1 MGTAPPA
8 DTDSLIQRARS
19 GDVAAID
26 ELLARHRDRLR
37 RMVEL
42 RMDPRLAGRVDASD
56 VVQEAIAEAARRM
69 PDYLRQSPMPFYP
82 WLRRLAWQRLLDLHR
97 RHVVAS
103 RRSVL
108 REREL
113 EPLLPEQSARHLAN
127 VLARSASTPSGQLM
141 RKEQRHRVQ
150 EALLRMEPHDREM
163 LLLIYL
169 EQMSMSEAGTELGIS
184 AKAAEM
190 RHLRALE
197 RLRRVLTH

>member
-1 MGTAPPA
+1 MGSSPPA
-8 DTDSLIQRARS
+8 DTDSLMQRASR
-19 GDVAAID
+19 GDVAAIG
-26 ELLARHRDRLR
+26 ELLDRHRDRLR

-42 RMDPRLAGRVDASD
+42 RMDPRLTGRADASD

-69 PDYLRQSPMPFYP
+69 PDYLRQPPMPFYP

-97 RHVVAS
+97 RHIVAS

-113 EPLLPEQSARHLAN
+113 EPLLPEQSSRQLAN
-127 VLARSASTPSGQLM
+127 VLALSASTPSGQLV

-150 EALLRMEPHDREM
+150 EALLQMEPHDREM
-163 LLLIYL
+163 LLMIYL
-169 EQMSMSEAGTELGIS
+169 EEMSMSEAGTVLGVS
-184 AKAAEM
+184 TKAAEM

-197 RLRRVLTH
+197 RLRRLLTH